1 MKGRE
6 GRFGALAMRGAGAL
20 AAAVGGW
27 LLFRLIGAWPWPA
40 EWTLSFATL
49 ARWVGPL
56 EPVALDAADLALAR
70 QAMEALA
77 LGGAAVIALLLLRG
91 FFLASRN
98 ATLRD
103 RLDETSGELAS
114 VSGSFRD
121 LVMRTHDVHYRHDL
135 TGRLEWMS
143 ESALRLLGYAER
155 DVPSLSIA
163 DVLDADHLAA
173 LRSAA
178 QPAAAA
184 GRAAPRRDVLA
195 RTRDGRPIWLE
206 MHERVVQQD
215 GVPVGV
221 EGVGLDVT
229 ARKVAETGSAV
240 SAEIARALAET
251 SSLDAALRAV
261 LAVVGRELHWEYG
274 EAWWADDQ
282 FDLIRSAAAW
292 SARGE
297 EGALAEARKRTF
309 SRGVG
314 LPGRVWSQG
323 ETIESRDLAADP
335 DPWCARIAAESPY
348 RHAIGIPIRLGTRAI
363 GAVLF
368 ASARAEGAHW
378 APVAVLDAIGREIG
392 AVADRRRAE
401 EALKVSEARKQAVLE
416 TALDCVITADHE
428 GRILEWNPAAE
439 EAFGIRR
446 DEALGRPLAELIV
459 PPDLRAR
466 HLEGFRGCL
475 DTGRRP
481 LGDARVEVEALRAD
495 GSRFAAELSI
505 ARIDVGRHPV
515 FTAHVRD
522 ITERK
527 ALDRLKDEL
536 VSTVSHELRTPLA
549 SIRGFVELLL
559 MRDYPPDE
567 RREFLGIVDQEI
579 KRLGKLIDDFLDLQR
594 LEASSGAKYRM
605 EPLDLR
611 EILEHGATV
620 IGATSAAHALE
631 IDLPADPLPVAG
643 DRDRLEQAVLNLL
656 SNAVKYSPD
665 GGTVR
670 LRAERAGG
678 RVLVHVRDEGIGM
691 SPETLEQ
698 LFTKF
703 FRADNTATRGIGG
716 TGLGLALVR
725 EIAEAHGGQVEAR
738 SQLGKGS
745 EFTLSLPERQQ
756 ED

>member
-1 MKGRE
+1 MTPRDR
-6 GRFGALAMRGAGAL
+6 RFGALAIRGAAAL
-20 AAAVGGW
+20 AAALGGW
-27 LLFRLIGAWPWPA
+27 LLFRLIGAYPLPDAWAVPLHSL
-40 EWTLSFATL
+40 E
-49 ARWVGPL
+49 RWVGPL
-56 EPVALDAADLALAR
+56 QPVTLDAAELAAARRWIGWLALA
-70 QAMEALA
+70 
-77 LGGAAVIALLLLRG
+77 GASAIAVLLLRG

-121 LVMRTHDVHYRHDL
+121 LVERTHEVHYRHDL

-155 DVPSLSIA
+155 DLGALSIG

-173 LRSAA
+173 LRAAA
-178 QPAAAA
+178 QAQPA
-184 GRAAPRRDVLA
+184 GRAAPRREVLA
-195 RTRDGRPIWLE
+195 RTRDGRPLWLE

-215 GVPVGV
+215 GVPVGI

-229 ARKVAETGSAV
+229 ERKVAETKSAIA
-240 SAEIARALAET
+240 AELVRAIAET
-251 SSLDAALRAV
+251 SSLDGALRAV

-282 FDLIRSAAAW
+282 FDLIRLASAW
-292 SARGE
+292 SARGDE
-297 EGALAEARKRTF
+297 IALAEARKRTF

-323 ETIESRDLAADP
+323 ETIHARDLGSDP
-335 DPWCARIAAESPY
+335 DPWCTRVAADSPY
-348 RHAIGIPIRLGTRAI
+348 REAIGIPIRLGTRAI

-368 ASARAEGAHW
+368 ASAKADGAHW

-392 AVADRRRAE
+392 AVADRRQFE

-439 EAFGIRR
+439 EAFGFRR
-446 DEALGRPLAELIV
+446 DEALGRPLAEMIV
-459 PPDLRAR
+459 PPDLRER
-466 HLEGFRGCL
+466 HLAGFRGCL
-475 DTGRRP
+475 ETGRRP
-481 LGDARVEVEALRAD
+481 LGDSRVEVVALRAD
-495 GSRFAAELSI
+495 GSRFPAELSI
-505 ARIDVGRHPV
+505 ARIDVGRAPV

-527 ALDRLKDEL
+527 AIDRLKDEL

-549 SIRGFVELLL
+549 SIRGFVELML
-559 MRDYPPDE
+559 MREYPQEE
-567 RREFLGIVDQEI
+567 RKEFLGIVDQEI

-594 LEASSGAKYRM
+594 LEARGAEKYRM

-611 EILEHGATV
+611 EVLEHAATV
-620 IGATSAAHALE
+620 IGATLTKHSLQAELGEAPLRVSA
-631 IDLPADPLPVAG
+631 

-670 LRAERAGG
+670 LRVERAGG
-678 RVLVHVRDEGIGM
+678 RLLVHVRDEGIGM
-691 SPETLEQ
+691 SQETLDQ

-725 EIAEAHGGQVEAR
+725 EIAQAHGGTVEAR
-738 SQLGKGS
+738 SELGKGS
-745 EFTLSLPERQQ
+745 EFTLVLPAEQ
-756 ED
+756 DA

>member
-1 MKGRE
+1 MTPRD
-6 GRFGALAMRGAGAL
+6 GRFGALALRS
-20 AAAVGGW
+20 AAALGAALGGW
-27 LLFRLIGAWPWPA
+27 LLFRLIRALPLPD
-40 EWTLSFATL
+40 SFTISFDAL

-56 EPVALDAADLALAR
+56 APLALDAGELARARSVAEGLALA
-70 QAMEALA
+70 
-77 LGGAAVIALLLLRG
+77 GAALIALLLLRG

-103 RLDETSGELAS
+103 RLDETSGELAA

-121 LVMRTHDVHYRHDL
+121 LVERTHDVHYRHDL

-143 ESALRLLGYAER
+143 ESALRVLGYAER
-155 DVPSLSIA
+155 DVAGLSIA
-163 DVLDADHLAA
+163 DLLDADHLAA
-173 LRSAA
+173 LR
-178 QPAAAA
+178 AAAHPSATA
-184 GRAAPRRDVLA
+184 GRAAPRREVLA
-195 RTRDGRPIWLE
+195 RTRDGRPVWLE
-206 MHERVVQQD
+206 MHERVVLQD
-215 GVPVGV
+215 GVPVGI

-229 ARKVAETGSAV
+229 ARKVAETGSAIA
-240 SAEIARALAET
+240 AEIARALAET

-261 LAVVGRELHWEYG
+261 LAVVGRELQWEYG
-274 EAWWADDQ
+274 EAWWGDDQ
-282 FDLIRSAAAW
+282 FDLVRSAAAW
-292 SARGE
+292 SARGDE
-297 EGALAEARKRTF
+297 AVLAEARKRTF
-309 SRGVG
+309 PRGVG

-323 ETIESRDLAADP
+323 ETIAVLDVAADP
-335 DPWCARIAAESPY
+335 DPWCARVAADAPY
-348 RHAIGIPIRLGTRAI
+348 RRAVGIPIRLGTRAI

-378 APVAVLDAIGREIG
+378 APASVLDAIGREIG

-439 EAFGIRR
+439 EAFGYRR

-459 PPDLRAR
+459 PPDLRGR
-466 HLEGFRGCL
+466 HLEGFRACL

-481 LGDARVEVEALRAD
+481 LGDARVEVSAMRAD

-527 ALDRLKDEL
+527 ALDKLKDEL

-549 SIRGFVELLL
+549 SIRGFVELML
-559 MRDYPPDE
+559 MREYPPEE
-567 RREFLGIVDQEI
+567 RREFLGILDQEI
-579 KRLGKLIDDFLDLQR
+579 RRLGKLIDDFLDLQR
-594 LEASSGAKYRM
+594 LEASSGAKYEM
-605 EPLDLR
+605 TVLDLR
-611 EILEHGATV
+611 EILEHAATV

-631 IDLPADPLPVAG
+631 IDLPAEPLPLSA

-665 GGTVR
+665 GGTVH
-670 LRAERAGG
+670 LQAERAGS

-725 EIAEAHGGQVEAR
+725 EIAEAHGGEVQAR
-738 SQLGKGS
+738 SELGTGS
-745 EFTLSLPERQQ
+745 EFTLSLPLLEQ
-756 ED
+756 EP

>member
-1 MKGRE
+1 RS
-6 GRFGALAMRGAGAL
+6 AAAL
-20 AAAVGGW
+20 AAALGGW
-27 LLFRLIGAWPWPA
+27 LLFRLIRAFPLPDAWAVPLEP
-40 EWTLSFATL
+40 L

-56 EPVALDAADLALAR
+56 EPVALDAAELAVARQWIAGLALA
-70 QAMEALA
+70 
-77 LGGAAVIALLLLRG
+77 GAVAIALLLLRG
-91 FFLASRN
+91 FLLASKN

-103 RLDETSGELAS
+103 RLAETSGELAS

-121 LVMRTHDVHYRHDL
+121 LVERTHEVHYRHDL
-135 TGRLEWMS
+135 TGRVEWMS

-155 DVPSLSIA
+155 DLGALSIA
-163 DVLDADHLAA
+163 DVLDADHLAS
-173 LRSAA
+173 LRAAA
-178 QPAAAA
+178 QSQPG
-184 GRAAPRRDVLA
+184 GRAAPRREVLA
-195 RTRDGRPIWLE
+195 RTRDGRPLWLE
-206 MHERVVQQD
+206 MHERVVQED
-215 GVPVGV
+215 GVPIGV

-229 ARKVAETGSAV
+229 ERKVAETRSAIA
-240 SAEIARALAET
+240 AELVRAIAET
-251 SSLDAALRAV
+251 SSLDGALRAV

-292 SARGE
+292 SARGD
-297 EGALAEARKRTF
+297 EGALADARKRTF

-323 ETIESRDLAADP
+323 ETLHARDLASDP
-335 DPWCARIAAESPY
+335 DPWCARVAAESPY
-348 RHAIGIPIRLGTRAI
+348 RCAVGIPIRLGTRAI

-368 ASARAEGAHW
+368 AGSRADGTHW
-378 APVAVLDAIGREIG
+378 APVQVLDAIGREIG
-392 AVADRRRAE
+392 AVADRRRFE

-439 EAFGIRR
+439 EAFGFRR

-459 PPDLRAR
+459 PPDLRTR

-481 LGDARVEVEALRAD
+481 LADSRIEVSALRAD
-495 GSRFAAELSI
+495 GSRFPAELSI

-527 ALDRLKDEL
+527 AIDRLKDEL

-549 SIRGFVELLL
+549 SIRGFVELML
-559 MRDYPPDE
+559 MREYPQDE

-579 KRLGKLIDDFLDLQR
+579 KRLGTLIDDFLDLQR
-594 LEASSGAKYRM
+594 LEARGAAKYRM
-605 EPLDLR
+605 ESLDLR
-611 EILEHGATV
+611 DVLEHAATV
-620 IGATSAAHALE
+620 IGATSAEHALE
-631 IDLPADPLPVAG
+631 ADLGTEPLPVSG

-665 GGTVR
+665 GGTVH
-670 LRAERAGG
+670 LRAERSGERA
-678 RVLVHVRDEGIGM
+678 LVHVRDEGIGM
-691 SPETLEQ
+691 SAETLDQ

-725 EIAEAHGGQVEAR
+725 EIAEAHGGSVEAC
-738 SQLGKGS
+738 SELGRGS
-745 EFTLSLPERQQ
+745 EFTLVLPCPQQ
-756 ED
+756 RA